1 MLLSLCIGNL
11 FNGFS
16 YRMMACNVLQHT
28 CLRCAY
34 QFWIN
39 EKNIIWNIISYFDFF
54 FLFQFELLFCLQDES
69 DPALMV
75 VKALME
81 KYPKVDAK
89 IFIGK
94 LLGSNRE
101 KRLTLGKTVTVG
113 FNQLFDGLYSGI

>member
-1 MLLSLCIGNL
+1 MQCASAYLFKMCIP
-11 FNGFS
+11 
-16 YRMMACNVLQHT
+16 VLNKWKKN
-28 CLRCAY
+28 Y
-34 QFWIN
+34 VKYYFIFWIV
-39 EKNIIWNIISYFDFF
+39 F

>member
-1 MLLSLCIGNL
+1 MKKKLCEIL
-11 FNGFS
+11 FHI
-16 YRMMACNVLQHT
+16 L
-28 CLRCAY
+28 
-34 QFWIN
+34 I
-39 EKNIIWNIISYFDFF
+39 FF

-113 FNQLFDGLYSGI
+113 FNQLFNGLYSGI